1 MFADV
6 LKEPEIELGAGRR
19 HIDPRAGIIHFGPLD
34 AGTRPA
40 IRVGLI
46 GSAETTEKL
55 ERWLKRCASGL
66 EAKESR
72 QPNLFPRF
80 PGFSSDSQFQTEL
93 VIEERRVRR
102 VPSLELQRIAVN
114 GTVENAVELFIAE
127 MERLDEMGGADVLV
141 CAPPFDLLAAL
152 DSRRASIDPSEAGLD
167 EASDESGRRP
177 PYRQD
182 FHDVLK
188 AKAMRFG
195 TPTQMIREETYDSTR
210 RRPRGGERRRELQ
223 DEATRAWN
231 FFTALYYKAGGSLWR
246 LVRESVDLM
255 TCYTGVSFYKTLDN
269 ERVLAS
275 VAQVFNERGEGMIV
289 RGAEALLDKDD
300 RQPHLGRE
308 DAYRLLRNAVAA
320 YRREHHT
327 SPARLVLHKT
337 SAFSDEETEG
347 FQAAGADERIA
358 FVDLV
363 WVRRSWTRLFREAT
377 YPPLRGT
384 LIGLDERSG
393 LIYLRGSVDHFAT
406 YPGMY
411 VPRPLEFARIRGE
424 TTVRALAGEMMELS
438 KLNWNNTQFDGGE
451 PISVRAARRVGD
463 ILKNIP
469 EGAPFQARF
478 GFFM

>member
-1 MFADV
+1 MIADV
-6 LKEPEIELGAGRR
+6 LKEPEIELGSGRR
-19 HIDPRAGIIHFGPLD
+19 HVDPRAGIIHFGPLD
-34 AGTRPA
+34 AGARPA
-40 IRVGLI
+40 IRIGLI
-46 GSAETTEKL
+46 GSSETTEKL
-55 ERWLKRCASGL
+55 ERWLERCSSGL

-72 QPNLFPRF
+72 QPNLFPPF
-80 PGFSSDSQFQTEL
+80 PGFSLESPFRTEL
-93 VIEERRVRR
+93 VVEERRVRR
-102 VPSLELQRIAVN
+102 VPAVELQRVTAK
-114 GTVENAVELFIAE
+114 GTVVEAVELFMSE
-127 MERLDEMGGADVLV
+127 MERLVEIGGADVFV
-141 CAPPFDLLAAL
+141 CAPPSELLAAL
-152 DSRRASIDPSEAGLD
+152 DSRRASMDPNEAGLD
-167 EASDESGRRP
+167 EASDEAVRRP

-182 FHDVLK
+182 FHDLLK
-188 AKAMRFG
+188 ARAMRFA
-195 TPTQMIREETYDSTR
+195 TPTQMIREETYDPAK
-210 RRPRGGERRRELQ
+210 RRPKGDERRRELQ

-289 RGAEALLDKDD
+289 RGAEALLDKND

-308 DAYRLLRNAVAA
+308 DAYCLLRNAVAA
-320 YRREHHT
+320 YRTEHHT

-337 SAFSDEETEG
+337 SAFSDEEREG
-347 FQAAGADERIA
+347 FEAAVADERIA

-384 LIGLDERSG
+384 MIGLDERTG